1 MTELE
6 SLGIKIRQTINT
18 RFTGPDAEKPLK
30 LILFDVSWLLTDIQ
44 LKAEAAEKSRLK
56 ADETE
61 DAEAQLNQGLMF

>member
-6 SLGIKIRQTINT
+6 TLGVKIRQTINT

-44 LKAEAAEKSRLK
+44 LKAEAVEKNRSTPN
-56 ADETE
+56 ESE
-61 DAEAQLNQGLMF
+61 DAEVQMNQGLMF